1 MSDTMDPEE
10 MRRDPARD
18 AKLVDD
24 LRDKL
29 ASDDLAFALVLTVS
43 RDRTRQLA
51 VRVRA
56 AACGVPHLLVAATSL
71 TREVL
76 PTLKAAEAKLRKIA
90 SRS

>member
-1 MSDTMDPEE
+1 MSLVARLKERADAEE
-10 MRRDPARD
+10 KRRDE
-18 AKLVDD
+18 
-24 LRDKL
+24 
-29 ASDDLAFALVLTVS
+29 FAAHGALGEANACC
-43 RDRTRQLA
+43 DRTRQLA